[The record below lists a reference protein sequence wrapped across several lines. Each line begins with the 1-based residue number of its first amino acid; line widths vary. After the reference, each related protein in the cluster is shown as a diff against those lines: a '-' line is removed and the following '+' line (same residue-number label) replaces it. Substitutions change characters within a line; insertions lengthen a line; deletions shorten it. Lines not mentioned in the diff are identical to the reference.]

1 MTAKNRK
8 EAEPVFC
15 QVAALRYAKVLNELG
30 ISKEAVLEAGN
41 IFEKSQELKAALVN
55 PVITK
60 ETKHNIIDKVFSEE
74 MRTFLKVVCDHE
86 KMTIAEQIFAAY
98 EELQNQAAG
107 VKTVYLRYTALPS
120 EEQKKGISLIL
131 CQSEKGVNLINAT
144 DFELKSVDLE
154 KAIEANHQL
163 QYPSKMPEERKIFF
177 ANINRGFA
185 KAIARCHP
193 KMYYIRRLKWIFSKI
208 KMGGARVID
217 TYDYKE

>member
-107 VKTVYLRYTALPS
+107 VRQSIFVIQRFQVKNKRNRWVTLSRRNTVLETSNGLWQKTR
-120 EEQKKGISLIL
+120 
-131 CQSEKGVNLINAT
+131 
-144 DFELKSVDLE
+144 
-154 KAIEANHQL
+154 H
-163 QYPSKMPEERKIFF
+163 
-177 ANINRGFA
+177 
-185 KAIARCHP
+185 
-193 KMYYIRRLKWIFSKI
+193 
-208 KMGGARVID
+208 
-217 TYDYKE
+217 

>member
-86 KMTIAEQIFAAY
+86 KMTIAEHTKNYRIRQQELRQSIFVI
-98 EELQNQAAG
+98 QRFQ
-107 VKTVYLRYTALPS
+107 VKNKRSRWVTLSRRNTVPETSNGLW
-120 EEQKKGISLIL
+120 QK
-131 CQSEKGVNLINAT
+131 T
-144 DFELKSVDLE
+144 R
-154 KAIEANHQL
+154 H
-163 QYPSKMPEERKIFF
+163 
-177 ANINRGFA
+177 
-185 KAIARCHP
+185 
-193 KMYYIRRLKWIFSKI
+193 
-208 KMGGARVID
+208 
-217 TYDYKE
+217 

>member
-98 EELQNQAAG
+98 EELQQELRQSIFVIQRFQ
-107 VKTVYLRYTALPS
+107 VKNKRSRWVTLSRRNTVPETSNGLW
-120 EEQKKGISLIL
+120 QK
-131 CQSEKGVNLINAT
+131 T
-144 DFELKSVDLE
+144 R
-154 KAIEANHQL
+154 H
-163 QYPSKMPEERKIFF
+163 
-177 ANINRGFA
+177 
-185 KAIARCHP
+185 
-193 KMYYIRRLKWIFSKI
+193 
-208 KMGGARVID
+208 
-217 TYDYKE
+217 

>member
-98 EELQNQAAG
+98 EELQNQAELRQSIFVIQRFQ
-107 VKTVYLRYTALPS
+107 VKNKRNRWVTLSRRNTVPETSNGLW
-120 EEQKKGISLIL
+120 QK
-131 CQSEKGVNLINAT
+131 T
-144 DFELKSVDLE
+144 R
-154 KAIEANHQL
+154 H
-163 QYPSKMPEERKIFF
+163 
-177 ANINRGFA
+177 
-185 KAIARCHP
+185 
-193 KMYYIRRLKWIFSKI
+193 
-208 KMGGARVID
+208 
-217 TYDYKE
+217 

>member
-107 VKTVYLRYTALPS
+107 VKIVYDFIKKKYGAGDIKWVMAEDKALI
-120 EEQKKGISLIL
+120 GGFIL
-131 CQSEKGVNLINAT
+131 Q
-144 DFELKSVDLE
+144 VDGKE
-154 KAIEANHQL
+154 
-163 QYPSKMPEERKIFF
+163 
-177 ANINRGFA
+177 
-185 KAIARCHP
+185 
-193 KMYYIRRLKWIFSKI
+193 
-208 KMGGARVID
+208 
-217 TYDYKE
+217 YDYSVQGRLNRLQRKLTN

>member
-41 IFEKSQELKAALVN
+41 IFEKSQELN

-120 EEQKKGISLIL
+120 EEQKKQMGDFIKKKYGAGDIKWVMAEDKALIGGFIL
-131 CQSEKGVNLINAT
+131 QVDGKEY
-144 DFELKSVDLE
+144 DYSVQGRL
-154 KAIEANHQL
+154 NRL
-163 QYPSKMPEERKIFF
+163 ERKLT
-177 ANINRGFA
+177 N
-185 KAIARCHP
+185 
-193 KMYYIRRLKWIFSKI
+193 
-208 KMGGARVID
+208 
-217 TYDYKE
+217 

>member
-1 MTAKNRK
+1 MQVIPMTAKNRK

-86 KMTIAEQIFAAY
+86 KMTIVEQIF
-98 EELQNQAAG
+98 E
-107 VKTVYLRYTALPS
+107 S
-120 EEQKKGISLIL
+120 
-131 CQSEKGVNLINAT
+131 
-144 DFELKSVDLE
+144 
-154 KAIEANHQL
+154 
-163 QYPSKMPEERKIFF
+163 
-177 ANINRGFA
+177 
-185 KAIARCHP
+185 
-193 KMYYIRRLKWIFSKI
+193 
-208 KMGGARVID
+208 
-217 TYDYKE
+217 